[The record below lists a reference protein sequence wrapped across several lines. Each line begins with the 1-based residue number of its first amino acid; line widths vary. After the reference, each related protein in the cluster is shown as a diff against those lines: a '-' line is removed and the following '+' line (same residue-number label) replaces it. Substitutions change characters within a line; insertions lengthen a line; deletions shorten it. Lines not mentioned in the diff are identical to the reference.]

1 MAVIGEP
8 IKKYVAIP
16 INEPMPAEVPSTLPA
31 LPEQSP
37 LSPSPERVRPERK
50 PERV

>member
-1 MAVIGEP
+1 MAVIGKP

-16 INEPMPAEVPSTLPA
+16 INEPMPAEVPSTPQA

-37 LSPSPERVRPERK
+37 SPQLPEPVRPEHAL
-50 PERV
+50 ERV